1 MEPVAEIDFEIT
13 LYSRDHCQPCKATV
27 RKFKKHGIPFRELNT
42 SHNAEAREFL
52 INAGFTEAPVVIC
65 TDGREWTGFRPDIIE
80 AIAKE
85 GGTL

>member
-1 MEPVAEIDFEIT
+1 MNPTAELDFEIT
-13 LYSRDHCQPCKATV
+13 LYSRDNCQPCKATV
-27 RKFKKHGIPFRELNT
+27 RKLKKHGIPFRELNT
-42 SHNAEAREFL
+42 SHDEKARDFL
-52 INAGFTEAPVVIC
+52 IAAGFTEAPVVIC